1 MTVEESET
9 FKLLRLRV
17 ATEDDPGALARLL
30 GYFQN
35 LNITPR
41 RIEAQ
46 FATTGLMHIQI
57 DVCGMSEAR
66 LANCREDHP
75 TRAGRGCLLA
85 SVVRGT
91 LRGAPLHV
99 VARTNAAGA

>member
-9 FKLLRLRV
+9 FTLLRLRG

-30 GYFQN
+30 GYFQS

-57 DVCGMSEAR
+57 DVCGLSEAR
-66 LANCREDHP
+66 LSLIAAKIPQHVPVVD
-75 TRAGRGCLLA
+75 A
-85 SVVRGT
+85 SCHRS
-91 LRGAPLHV
+91 
-99 VARTNAAGA
+99 

>member
-1 MTVEESET
+1 MTVEDSEP
-9 FKLLRLRV
+9 FPHLRLRV

-41 RIEAQ
+41 RIQAE
-46 FATTGLMHIQI
+46 FATTGLLHIQI

-66 LANCREDHP
+66 LTLIAAKIAQHVP
-75 TRAGRGCLLA
+75 
-85 SVVRGT
+85 VV
-91 LRGAPLHV
+91 
-99 VARTNAAGA
+99 NAHWHRL